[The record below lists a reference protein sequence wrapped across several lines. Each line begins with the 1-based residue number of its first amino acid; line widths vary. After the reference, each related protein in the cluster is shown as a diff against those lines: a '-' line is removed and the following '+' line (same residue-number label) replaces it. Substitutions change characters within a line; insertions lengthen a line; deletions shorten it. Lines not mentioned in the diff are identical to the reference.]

1 MTYTVSLDIA
11 SGPVARDTDPDTSH
25 RAGESAT
32 RDLSATCYHVYRLL
46 RDIGPVDDETLQAYY
61 DVRAPGLGWPPQRC
75 VRKRRHDLVLAG
87 MVKYTGRKVKNS
99 VGLSVREW
107 EAV

>member
-1 MTYTVSLDIA
+1 MTRVDIQ
-11 SGPVARDTDPDTSH
+11 SGPVARNSDPETS
-25 RAGESAT
+25 REAGEAAT
-32 RDLSATCYHVYRLL
+32 CDLSVTCCHVYRLL

-75 VRKRRHDLVLAG
+75 VRKRRHDLLRAG
-87 MVKYTGRKVKNS
+87 LVRYTGRKVKNS
-99 VGLSVREW
+99 IGLSVREW